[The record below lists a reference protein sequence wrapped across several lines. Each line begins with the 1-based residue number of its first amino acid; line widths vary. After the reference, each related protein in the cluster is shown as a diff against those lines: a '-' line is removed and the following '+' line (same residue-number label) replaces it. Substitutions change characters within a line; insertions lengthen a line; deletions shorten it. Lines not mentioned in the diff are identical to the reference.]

1 MTIKRQW
8 LTFLMLTAVISVF
21 TNTFLLSG
29 LTDRYFKDYVAESY
43 DRHLSQIV
51 EYSKKALI
59 EGNFSTRQ
67 MDVELEAHLDDPI
80 TQIKLYDSEGVL
92 IADAG
97 IADNMMER
105 MMQRKMMGGHMME
118 MMEGGRAEEVDRVE
132 IFDGDK
138 LIGHLNI
145 VRRTSIENSI
155 EILKFKKALIANSM
169 YSIAIVMAIATV
181 IGVFISKK
189 MSRDLINTAQ
199 MAQSIDLG
207 NKANVRFAKVKE
219 VRIIQ
224 QSLETLSSRLSLRQK
239 SRKALVDELVHQM
252 RTPLTI
258 LKTHLEGFEDGVI
271 DMSSEEIRVCENQI
285 ENVTAI
291 VSNMRDM
298 IDAQRDHDDI
308 HVEEF
313 EFGGVI
319 KQIVNGLRVQFEK
332 KNILL
337 DLKASQKVMLE
348 TDKYKLSQAIY
359 NILTNAYKFT
369 KENGFVKINYDVF
382 SDRLIVNI
390 EDSGIGI
397 GKKDI
402 SKIFDAYYRSGDVE
416 GLPGEGIGLYVVK
429 ENIQMI
435 EGSIDVESKI
445 NEGSRFII
453 DIPLKI

>member
-67 MDVELEAHLDDPI
+67 MAVELEAHLVDPI